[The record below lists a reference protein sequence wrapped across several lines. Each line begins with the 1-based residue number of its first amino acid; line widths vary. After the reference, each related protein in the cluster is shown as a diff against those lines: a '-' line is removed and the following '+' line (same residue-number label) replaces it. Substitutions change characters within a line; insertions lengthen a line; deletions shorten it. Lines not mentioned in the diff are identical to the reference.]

1 MEDNVEI
8 DEDLLDAPESRPEA
22 NNQNSDGSHE
32 KK

>member
-1 MEDNVEI
+1 MESNVEI
-8 DEDLLDAPESRPEA
+8 DEDLFDALERRPEE